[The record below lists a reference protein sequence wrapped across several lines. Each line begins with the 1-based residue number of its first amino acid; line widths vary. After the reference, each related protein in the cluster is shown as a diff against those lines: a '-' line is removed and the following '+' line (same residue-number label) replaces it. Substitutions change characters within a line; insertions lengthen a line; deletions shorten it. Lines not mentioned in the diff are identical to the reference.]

1 MISAQSFYRVLAD
14 LVLLVHFAFVIFVI
28 LGGFLV
34 ARRRS
39 VMPFHLAAV
48 AWAALIE
55 FSGWICP
62 LTPLET
68 RLRARSGGGGYQTDF
83 VAHYILPMLYPEGL
97 TRQSQ
102 IALGAA
108 VVIINFGIYGWILRY
123 KRWLIR
129 K

>member
-108 VVIINFGIYGWILRY
+108 VIIINFGIYGWILRY
-123 KRWLIR
+123 KRWLIC